1 VASNDDILRALGRL
15 EAKVDAVAIRLDR
28 FEEEFDTDRR
38 SSSDSRQR
46 IHERIEQQAH
56 RIGEAEK
63 TIVAAGATVAQQRD
77 IITGLT
83 GFMESEIKPTLKEW
97 NRLKTLGW
105 GVRMVLIG
113 AGVGIGAFGT
123 AFLWFGEIMGPF
135 LRRWIPP
142 N

>member
-1 VASNDDILRALGRL
+1 MASNDDILRALGRL